1 MPPKDQTKMQKYAE
15 LEPLIVAKAREIAN
29 QEIQKYAQ
37 KSKFNVTK
45 VPLHYHNGVDSPQI
59 PQSSIVPQLR
69 AVGNITMATTGTRYS
84 LGLTF
89 SPTAVEFSGFALHR
103 TGGTI
108 DIRVHVMGNAQLGP
122 SYHFQPDT
130 STSVKAGGPIGP
142 VIQSCSSFLIDS
154 SVSPPVVRALT
165 TEFHLISV
173 EYPGVV
179 ARATIPDKWGTK
191 NQLFVD
197 VTLASGWEIVG
208 NFTIT

>member
-1 MPPKDQTKMQKYAE
+1 MPPKEQTKMEKYAE
-15 LEPLIVAKAREIAN
+15 LEPLIVAKARQIADE
-29 QEIQKYAQ
+29 EIQKYAQ
-37 KSKFNVTK
+37 KEKFNVAK
-45 VPLHYHNGVDSPQI
+45 VPLHYHNGVDSPKLSQANI
-59 PQSSIVPQLR
+59 ESKLR

-89 SPTAVEFSGFALHR
+89 NPTAVEFSGFALHR
-103 TGGTI
+103 SGGI
-108 DIRVHVMGNAQLGP
+108 DIRVHVVGNAQLGP

-130 STSVKAGGPIGP
+130 STSVKTGGPIQP

-165 TEFHLISV
+165 TEFHLVSV

-179 ARATIPDKWGTK
+179 ARATIPDKWGVAG
-191 NQLFVD
+191 QLFVD
-197 VTLASGWEIVG
+197 VTLAAGWEIVG